1 MRKVVVRAVSEEPTE
16 EEGLDRLMALLATGL
31 ERLLSREQGGRSDP
45 ETVDYP
51 PTLPPTSNGD
61 T

>member
-1 MRKVVVRAVSEEPTE
+1 MRKVVVRAVSEEPKG

-45 ETVDYP
+45 KTVDYP